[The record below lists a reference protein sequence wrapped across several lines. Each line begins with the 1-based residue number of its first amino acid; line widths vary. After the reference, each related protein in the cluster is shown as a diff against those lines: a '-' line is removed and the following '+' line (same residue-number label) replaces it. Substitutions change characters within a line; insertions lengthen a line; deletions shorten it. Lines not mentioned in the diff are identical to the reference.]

1 MYKIVLVFCFLLFSC
16 LGFSQIL
23 TVAESSNFESTSSE
37 KEVNDFIKKITKNSK
52 IVRFETLAVSPEG
65 RNIPLLIIAD
75 PLPKSAKDIK
85 NDKRVVVYIQANIH
99 GGEVEGK
106 EASLMFARDLIA
118 GMKKDIL
125 KNVIVLICP
134 NFNADGNEK
143 ISTLNRTHQNGP
155 KNGVGLRYNGQ
166 ALDLNRDAMKL
177 ESPELNGLLKNVLNT
192 WDPYIFVDCHTTNGS
207 YHEEPVTFA
216 WMMNPSGDESLID
229 FMEKDLM
236 PAVSSTLLKDY
247 KVENCFYG
255 EFIDMG
261 KPELGWIEEAV
272 EPRYIV
278 NYMGIRNR
286 LAILNEN
293 YVYADYKSR
302 VLGCYGLLN
311 SIADYASQN
320 GTKIKNLIQKADQNT
335 IQRGLNPS
343 DRDSFPIEF
352 KAFPLTEKISIKT
365 YEVEPKADTTGW
377 DKYQKTD
384 RKKTVIVPYIA
395 DYQPTLSVKFPFAY
409 LLTIQDPDVLN
420 LLKRHGIKV
429 GKLNKAQVFEVET
442 FKIKELSPVLRMN
455 QGHYNNAITGSFS
468 KGKMEFNAGT
478 YIIRTAQPLATLAA
492 YLLEPQS
499 GDGFVFWNVLDKHL
513 VPQWGRGF
521 LPYPVYKILNKVEI
535 EDIEVL

>member
-1 MYKIVLVFCFLLFSC
+1 MTKFFMIVAYSLISTI
-16 LGFSQIL
+16 GFSQIL
-23 TVAESSNFESTSSE
+23 TVAESSNFESTSNE
-37 KEVNDFIKKITKNSK
+37 KEVNDFINKITKNSK
-52 IVRFETLAVSPEG
+52 IARFETMAVSPEG

-85 NDKRVVVYIQANIH
+85 NDKRVVFYIQANIH

-106 EASLMFARDLIA
+106 EASLMFARDLIT
-118 GMKKDIL
+118 GKKKEIL

-143 ISTLNRTHQNGP
+143 ISPLNRTHQNGP

-177 ESPELNGLLKNVLNT
+177 ESPEMNGLLKNVLNT
-192 WDPYIFVDCHTTNGS
+192 WDPHVMVDCHTTNGS

-247 KVENCFYG
+247 KVENCYYG

-311 SIADYASQN
+311 SIANYAAQN

-335 IQRGLNPS
+335 IQRGLNPT

-352 KAFPLTEKISIKT
+352 KAFPLSEKISIKT
-365 YEVEPKADTTGW
+365 YEVERKSDTTGW

-384 RKKTVIVPYIA
+384 RKKTVLVPYIA
-395 DYQPTLSVKFPFAY
+395 DYKATSSVKFPFAY
-409 LLTIQDPDVLN
+409 LLTIQDPSVLD

-429 GKLNKAQVFEVET
+429 GKLTKAQSFEVES
-442 FKIKELSPVLRMN
+442 FKIKDLSPKLRLN
-455 QGHYNNAITGSFS
+455 QGHYNNSIVGSVS
-468 KGKMEFNAGT
+468 NVKQEFKAGT
-478 YIIRTAQPLATLAA
+478 YVIRTAQPLANLAA
-492 YLLEPQS
+492 YLLEPLS
-499 GDGFVFWNVLDKHL
+499 DDGFVFWNVLDKHL

-521 LPYPVYKILNKVEI
+521 FPYPVYKIMSKVEI